1 MAELDWTYDA
11 TRRLVRLTYTGPV
24 RIGDMMQSRIVRRSL
39 GLQPGTVRVLVD
51 LRYADLSEITASAFK
66 SMETERVER
75 MGGHADRAAGVF
87 GRETDLGIAELW
99 ADYRN
104 RSAPGCTA
112 IFMSKRDAMAWLF
125 SDEWTPRDA

>member
-1 MAELDWTYDA
+1 MAELDWIYDE
-11 TRRLVRLTYTGPV
+11 TRRLIQLTYTGPLTV
-24 RIGDMMQSRIVRRSL
+24 DDMMRSRTVRRSL

-51 LRYADLSEITASAFK
+51 LRYADLSELTAAAFK

-104 RSAPGCTA
+104 RSAPGCTR
-112 IFMSKRDAMAWLF
+112 IFMSRREAMAWLF
-125 SDEWTPRDA
+125 SNEWTPRDV